1 MTSVQSG
8 QPRPDRQRLSTV
20 LRDCRSRHL
29 LHCLQDGPLTV
40 RDLAVTL
47 AAAELGSGRPAVETD
62 ERRQY
67 QSLLRHNYLPRLTDA
82 GLLVRS
88 GDGLVRLGPLP
99 LDRFDVQFPPLEDPD
114 HPSWPAAATVLGR
127 PYRYSVV
134 SQVAADDT
142 VSLSALADRVAE
154 STSLDTEATPRSL
167 AVTLHHVDLPKL
179 ASVDLLEYDDVSRT
193 VTRTPATE
201 TVL

>member
-20 LRDCRSRHL
+20 LRDCRSRYL

-47 AAAELGSGRPAVETD
+47 AATELGCGRPAVETE

-67 QSLLRHNYLPRLTDA
+67 RSLLRHNYLPRLTDA

-88 GDGLVRLGPLP
+88 DSGLVRLGPLP
-99 LDRFDVQFPPLEDPD
+99 LDRFDVEFPPLADPD

-134 SQVAADDT
+134 SAVAATDT
-142 VSLSALADRVAE
+142 ISLSALADRVAE
-154 STSLDTEATPRSL
+154 SISFDAEATTRSL

-179 ASVDLLEYDDVSRT
+179 ASVDLLEYDDASQT
-193 VTRTPATE
+193 VAPTPQTK